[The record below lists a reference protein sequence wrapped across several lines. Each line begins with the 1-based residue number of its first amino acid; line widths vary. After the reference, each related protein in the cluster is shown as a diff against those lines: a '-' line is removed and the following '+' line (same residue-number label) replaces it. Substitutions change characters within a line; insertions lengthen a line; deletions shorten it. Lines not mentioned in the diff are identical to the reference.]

1 MCIVLS
7 TLSYWTSN
15 DISNVSQHWNVPYAC
30 LDIQEEQYEHLDEL
44 EMLKVDKQVND
55 AMIWMNSKMN
65 AQSKHNLTQEPAVK
79 VREIQAKTKVS
90 ANNRFA

>member
-1 MCIVLS
+1 MIYL
-7 TLSYWTSN
+7 
-15 DISNVSQHWNVPYAC
+15 NVSQHWNVPYVC
-30 LDIQEEQYEHLDEL
+30 LDTQEEQYEHLDEL

-65 AQSKHNLTQEPAVK
+65 AQSKQNLTQEPAVK

>member
-1 MCIVLS
+1 M
-7 TLSYWTSN
+7 
-15 DISNVSQHWNVPYAC
+15 
-30 LDIQEEQYEHLDEL
+30 DEL

-79 VREIQAKTKVS
+79 VQEIQAKTKVS
-90 ANNRFA
+90 ADNSFV

>member
-1 MCIVLS
+1 
-7 TLSYWTSN
+7 
-15 DISNVSQHWNVPYAC
+15 
-30 LDIQEEQYEHLDEL
+30 
-44 EMLKVDKQVND
+44 MLKVDKQVND

-65 AQSKHNLTQEPAVK
+65 AQSKQNLTQEPAVK